1 MKFISKLTGILLL
14 LLMVTGVK
22 AQFDI
27 ISAKDA
33 VKLVDD
39 PNVIIISTRKAEDYA
54 KVHIKNAINIEMKSL
69 YVEGPV
75 EGLLKSSS
83 EMAKIFG
90 DNGVDPSKTIII
102 YDNGKYVYA
111 TYMYWILDYLG
122 YPSVKVL
129 DGHMTGWR
137 AARGPVTKTPAT
149 LPAITVSP
157 KLKSGIFCDI
167 NYVKGKLDN
176 SGTMIVDVSAPKEYD
191 EGHIPGAISMEN
203 KLFFNE
209 ETSTMN
215 SKEEIEKVLSGH
227 NITKDK
233 EIILYCASSARTG
246 SVYLAMKGL
255 GYTKMKIYEGGW
267 NEWKTK

>member
-1 MKFISKLTGILLL
+1 MKRIGKYIGLL
-14 LLMVTGVK
+14 LLMLMASGAT

-39 PNVIIISTRKAEDYA
+39 NNVIIISTRKAEDYA
-54 KVHIKNAINIEMKSL
+54 KVHLQNAINLEMKSL
-69 YVEGPV
+69 YVEGPI
-75 EGLLKSSS
+75 EGLLKSAA

-90 DNGVDPSKTIII
+90 QNGVDPSKTIII

-122 YPSVKVL
+122 YTNVKVL

-137 AARGPVTKTPAT
+137 AARGPVTKTPSSKS
-149 LPAITVSP
+149 AITVTP
-157 KLKSGIFCDI
+157 KLRTGIFCDY
-167 NYVKGKLDN
+167 NYVKGKLN
-176 SGTMIVDVSAPKEYD
+176 NAGTMIVDVSSEKEFG

-209 ETSTMN
+209 ESSTLN
-215 SKEEIEKVLSGH
+215 SKEAIEKVLADH
-227 NITKDK
+227 KIDKNK

-246 SVYLAMKGL
+246 TVYLAMKGL
-255 GYTKMKIYEGGW
+255 GYKNMKIYEGGY
-267 NEWKTK
+267 NEYKTN

>member
-1 MKFISKLTGILLL
+1 MKFISRLTGTLLL
-14 LLMVTGVK
+14 VLMVTGAF

-39 PNVIIISTRKAEDYA
+39 PNTIIISTRKAEDYA
-54 KVHIKNAINIEMKSL
+54 KVHIKNAINVEMKSL
-69 YVEGPV
+69 YVEGSI
-75 EGLLKSSS
+75 EGLLKSSTD
-83 EMAKIFG
+83 MAKIFG
-90 DNGVDPSKTIII
+90 ENGVDPSKTIII

-122 YPSVKVL
+122 YPIVKVL

-137 AARGPVTKTPAT
+137 DARGPVTKTPFT
-149 LPAITVSP
+149 KPALTVNP
-157 KLKSGIFCDI
+157 KLKSGIFCDF
-167 NYVKGKLDN
+167 NYVKGKLN
-176 SGTMIVDVSAPKEYD
+176 NAGTMIVDVSASKEFD

-209 ETSTMN
+209 ETSTLN
-215 SKEEIEKVLSGH
+215 SKEAIEKVLADH
-227 NITKDK
+227 KIDKNK

-246 SVYLAMKGL
+246 TVYLAMKGL
-255 GYTKMKIYEGGW
+255 GYTNLKIYEGGY
-267 NEWKTK
+267 NEYKTK